1 MSIPLPKPGVI
12 ASLKLL
18 WFTLLGSILHGWVK
32 SRTLPDPISD
42 LAIDPDKPVCYAIDT
57 YALTS
62 VLILDQCCHD
72 LGLPRPLLPLPLG
85 QGSEPRAYCALRR
98 KQGLIIRRTT
108 PRSHSEML
116 KRLVDKVCEGN
127 EPDIQIIPV
136 TVLVGRAPDRET
148 GLAKIFFSE
157 SWEIGGRLRRL
168 FSTFVNGRSTFVH
181 FSQPISLRELAD
193 EELGAARTLRKVA
206 RLLRVQD
213 SQVRAAAIGP
223 DLSHRRTVVDG
234 ILLSPAVEKA
244 IDDQAKAD
252 LTSNHQAWKKAR
264 AYAYEIAAD
273 YSYTFVRLAALVLS
287 RFWNRIYEG
296 VDLQHFREFQKIAP
310 DYEIIY
316 VPCHRSHIDYLLVS
330 YFIYHNGL
338 VAPHVAGG
346 INLNLPIVGRLVRK
360 GGAFFLRRSFRAQK
374 LYAAVFSEYLAR
386 ILAEGTSIEYF
397 IEGTRSRTGRLLP
410 PKSGMLS
417 MTVRAYMREAA
428 RPVMFQPIY
437 IGYERLVEGASYTAE
452 LSGQQKKS
460 ESLADLFKV
469 FGILKKKYG
478 EVHVSFAEPVFLD
491 DLLDKHEPRWR
502 ETVTDGS
509 KPSWLNP
516 LIDQLGMLIMTGI
529 NEAANV
535 NPTNLLAAIML
546 ATPKHAI
553 GRTEL
558 LTQLELYLD
567 MLACCRYSD
576 RITFT
581 NKNAEEIIA
590 HGFAMGLLESHS
602 HPLGEV
608 ITVRREQAV
617 LLTYFRNNVSHLVA
631 VPSLVAASFLNSRKI
646 ERSRLHRIA
655 SAVYPFLQS
664 ELFLPWE
671 ESGFLAALDRSITW
685 LQQRGLL
692 LPSAGEDELERA
704 EGGTV
709 EALQLQLLGR
719 VLLQTFERYFITI
732 SVLVKNGSGT
742 LTRSQLER
750 LCMLTAQ
757 RISLLSEFDAPEF
770 YDRSLFR
777 QFIDLLKQRGVLV
790 INAAGNL
797 EFEDTI
803 KDITEDAK
811 TLLSK
816 EIRHGIIR
824 VAPQVLQE
832 ADTD

>member
-1 MSIPLPKPGVI
+1 
-12 ASLKLL
+12 
-18 WFTLLGSILHGWVK
+18 
-32 SRTLPDPISD
+32 
-42 LAIDPDKPVCYAIDT
+42 
-57 YALTS
+57 
-62 VLILDQCCHD
+62 
-72 LGLPRPLLPLPLG
+72 
-85 QGSEPRAYCALRR
+85 
-98 KQGLIIRRTT
+98 
-108 PRSHSEML
+108 
-116 KRLVDKVCEGN
+116 
-127 EPDIQIIPV
+127 
-136 TVLVGRAPDRET
+136 
-148 GLAKIFFSE
+148 
-157 SWEIGGRLRRL
+157 
-168 FSTFVNGRSTFVH
+168 
-181 FSQPISLRELAD
+181 
-193 EELGAARTLRKVA
+193 
-206 RLLRVQD
+206 LRVQD

-244 IDDQAKAD
+244 IDDQARAEK
-252 LTSNHQAWKKAR
+252 TSLHAAWKDAR
-264 AYAYEIAAD
+264 SYAYEIAAD
-273 YSYTFVRLAALVLS
+273 YSYTFVRIAALVLS
-287 RFWNRIYEG
+287 RFWNRIYQG

-310 DYEIIY
+310 DYEVIY

-330 YFIYHNGL
+330 YFVYHNGL
-338 VAPHVAGG
+338 VPPHVAGG
-346 INLNLPIVGRLVRK
+346 VNLNLPVVGRFARM

-374 LYAAVFSEYLAR
+374 LYAAVFNEYLAR

-397 IEGTRSRTGRLLP
+397 VEGARSRTGRLLP
-410 PKSGMLS
+410 PKAGMLS
-417 MTVRAYMREAA
+417 MTVRAYMREAE
-428 RPVMFQPIY
+428 RPIMFQPIY

-452 LSGQQKKS
+452 LSGQPKKK
-460 ESLADLFKV
+460 ETLADLFKV
-469 FGILKKKYG
+469 FGILRKKYG
-478 EVHVSFAEPVFLD
+478 EVHVAFAEPIFLD
-491 DLLDKHEPRWR
+491 DLLDKHEPLWR
-502 ETVTDGS
+502 ESARDGS

-516 LIDQLGMLIMTGI
+516 LVDQLGNLIMTGI
-529 NEAANV
+529 NEAAHV
-535 NPTNLLAAIML
+535 NPTNLLAAVML

-553 GRTEL
+553 GRLEL
-558 LTQLELYLD
+558 LTQIGLYLD
-567 MLACCRYSD
+567 MLASCRYSD

-581 NKNAEEIIA
+581 KKTAEEIVA
-590 HGFAMGLLESHS
+590 HGFEMGLLQSQA

-608 ITVRREQAV
+608 ISVPREQAV

-631 VPSLVAASFLNSRKI
+631 VPSLVAASFLNSRKVD
-646 ERSRLHRIA
+646 RSRLHRIA
-655 SAVYPFLQS
+655 AAVYPFLQS

-671 ESGFLAALDRSITW
+671 ESGFQQALDSCITW

-692 LPSAGEDELERA
+692 MASGEANELERA
-704 EGGTV
+704 EGSTE

-742 LTRSQLER
+742 LSRSQLER

-790 INAAGNL
+790 INAAGNI

-811 TLLSK
+811 SLLSK

-824 VAPQVLQE
+824 VAPHVLQE